1 MVKGMSVKLNQ
12 QTQSKMEIPV
22 NMAFYVVSK
31 GLAFKK
37 FPGLFDLQE
46 KNGLDTGMQY
56 RTDKKCKEFKH
67 SICGAA
73 KNVRGSP

>member
-31 GLAFKK
+31 GLAF
-37 FPGLFDLQE
+37 
-46 KNGLDTGMQY
+46 NGMQY

-67 SICGAA
+67 SISGAA